1 MSLTVKEA
9 IRKWGNEYLAICGIQ
24 KYFPT
29 MNGNSHVFWVDGT
42 STIGN
47 DSDADDGQ
55 YPDAPLLTITKALD
69 KCTSGANDYIFVKD
83 YPSGGDSGE
92 TWPITIDKQRIHLIG
107 VMNGLLPRF
116 KIYSPYATADTP
128 CIRFSIK
135 ADDSSY
141 AAYCEIAGLIL
152 GSGNASSIRGAI
164 ETHHGGQ
171 WGHWIHHCA
180 FGLKYRSGSDC
191 KYGIVIGRSSDTYAA
206 GEMLYSLIENNI
218 FGIGVT
224 ADGIFV
230 PDGTGS
236 GPNPVIGAVIR
247 NNHFSVSGIGI
258 NVADTTADFW
268 SGGIFNNTFEMSADT
283 DGYGVTF
290 ASGAKGNVHGNA
302 GWFSDGV
309 IPANNPFFDAG
320 STNMSFGQN
329 IRGPGKLANSAYIAT
344 PTNI

>member
-1 MSLTVKEA
+1 MAFTVREMT
-9 IRKWGNEYLAICGIQ
+9 RKYGVEYLAAIGNY

-29 MNGNSHVFWVDGT
+29 MNANSHVFFVDGT
-42 STIGN
+42 STVGN
-47 DSDADDGQ
+47 DAVRMQGQ
-55 YPDAPLLTITKALD
+55 MPDAPLLTITKALD
-69 KCTSGANDYIFVKD
+69 LCESGANDYVFVLD
-83 YPSGGDSGE
+83 YPSSGDAGE
-92 TWPITIDKQRIHLIG
+92 TWPITIDKQRVHLIG
-107 VMNGLLPRF
+107 LMNGLLPRF
-116 KIYSPYATADTP
+116 KIYSPYATEDTP
-128 CIRFSIK
+128 AIRFSIK

-152 GSGNASSIRGAI
+152 GTGSASSIRGAI
-164 ETHHGGQ
+164 ESHHGGQ
-171 WGHWIHHCA
+171 WGHWIHDCA

-191 KYGIVIGRSSDTYAA
+191 KYGICIGRSSDTYAA

-218 FGIGVT
+218 FGIGVVNS
-224 ADGIFV
+224 GIYV
-230 PDGTGS
+230 PDGTSS
-236 GPNPVIGAVIR
+236 GPNSVIGAVIR
-247 NNHFSVSGIGI
+247 NNHFAVAGIGI

-302 GWFSDGV
+302 GWYSDGV